1 MILADLCV
9 RRPVFATMFVGVLV
23 VLGWFSYMRLGVDL
37 FPKVDVPTVM
47 VTTFL
52 PGAAPEETEA
62 RVTKPIEEAVNTVSG
77 IDEMRSNTLE
87 GVSRVIIQFK
97 LERDLDAAVQDVRD
111 KISTVL
117 DQLPDGTK
125 PPQVQKFDLDAV
137 PVVTITLTGYQSLK
151 ELTEMARRRLK
162 EPLESVD
169 GVGSI
174 DIVGGRER
182 EVHVDVDADK
192 LHATGVTIQQVGAA
206 LSRQNVEY
214 PGGRMKQGMSE
225 EMLRTLGRIT
235 EVPDFAKIIVSEAEG
250 RPVTVG
256 DVASVEDAVKE
267 PRSLSRWDNKNAVS
281 LIVRKQSGENTIEIV
296 DRVKERYETIK
307 GTLPPGVDVIFTRDA
322 STFIRAAVD
331 TVQEHLW
338 LGGLCAAIVVFFF
351 LGSITSTLI
360 AAVAI
365 PVSIIATYSL
375 ILWMG
380 FTLNRMTLLALTLAV
395 GIVIDDA
402 IVVLENIFRFIEEKN
417 MNPMEA
423 AKAATAE
430 VGLAVSAT
438 TLSLAVIFV
447 PGRVHP
453 RRDGPLPQFVR
464 PDDGVRDHGVVA
476 GLLHADPDALFAL
489 PESQRRGPREAQQHQ
504 GLENFP
510 LDRGLL

>member
-62 RVTKPIEEAVNTVSG
+62 RVTKPLEEAVNTVSG

-87 GVSRVIIQFK
+87 GVSRIMIQFK

-125 PPQVQKFDLDAV
+125 PPLVQKFDLDAV

-192 LHATGVTIQQVGAA
+192 LHATGRDDSAGRRGA
-206 LSRQNVEY
+206 L
-214 PGGRMKQGMSE
+214 
-225 EMLRTLGRIT
+225 
-235 EVPDFAKIIVSEAEG
+235 
-250 RPVTVG
+250 
-256 DVASVEDAVKE
+256 
-267 PRSLSRWDNKNAVS
+267 
-281 LIVRKQSGENTIEIV
+281 
-296 DRVKERYETIK
+296 
-307 GTLPPGVDVIFTRDA
+307 
-322 STFIRAAVD
+322 
-331 TVQEHLW
+331 
-338 LGGLCAAIVVFFF
+338 
-351 LGSITSTLI
+351 
-360 AAVAI
+360 
-365 PVSIIATYSL
+365 
-375 ILWMG
+375 
-380 FTLNRMTLLALTLAV
+380 
-395 GIVIDDA
+395 
-402 IVVLENIFRFIEEKN
+402 
-417 MNPMEA
+417 A
-423 AKAATAE
+423 AKRRVSRRPHEAGHVGGDAANARPHHR
-430 VGLAVSAT
+430 GAGFRKDHRQRSRT
-438 TLSLAVIFV
+438 T
-447 PGRVHP
+447 GR
-453 RRDGPLPQFVR
+453 
-464 PDDGVRDHGVVA
+464 
-476 GLLHADPDALFAL
+476 
-489 PESQRRGPREAQQHQ
+489 
-504 GLENFP
+504 
-510 LDRGLL
+510 

>member
-77 IDEMRSNTLE
+77 IDEMRSSTLE
-87 GVSRVIIQFK
+87 GVSRVTIQFK

-125 PPQVQKFDLDAV
+125 PPLVQKFDLDAV
-137 PVVTITLTGYQSLK
+137 PVVTITVTGYQSLK
-151 ELTEMARRRLK
+151 ELTELARRRLK

-235 EVPDFAKIIVSEAEG
+235 EVPDFAKVIVSEAEG

-256 DVASVEDAVKE
+256 DVASVEDSVKE

-281 LIVRKQSGENTIEIV
+281 LIVRKQSGENTIEVV

-307 GTLPPGVDVIFTRDA
+307 GTLPARRRRDLHA
-322 STFIRAAVD
+322 RRV
-331 TVQEHLW
+331 HL
-338 LGGLCAAIVVFFF
+338 
-351 LGSITSTLI
+351 
-360 AAVAI
+360 
-365 PVSIIATYSL
+365 
-375 ILWMG
+375 
-380 FTLNRMTLLALTLAV
+380 
-395 GIVIDDA
+395 
-402 IVVLENIFRFIEEKN
+402 
-417 MNPMEA
+417 
-423 AKAATAE
+423 
-430 VGLAVSAT
+430 
-438 TLSLAVIFV
+438 
-447 PGRVHP
+447 HP
-453 RRDGPLPQFVR
+453 RRGRHRAGASLARRPMRRDRGVLFSRLDHLDADRRGRDSRFDHRDLLVDPVDGLHAQPHDLARTDARGRNRDRRRHRRARKYFPLHR
-464 PDDGVRDHGVVA
+464 RKEHGPDGRGESGHRRGRARRQRDH
-476 GLLHADPDALFAL
+476 ALA
-489 PESQRRGPREAQQHQ
+489 RRHLRA
-504 GLENFP
+504 
-510 LDRGLL
+510 RSRSSTA

>member
-9 RRPVFATMFVGVLV
+9 RRPVFATMLVGALV

-37 FPKVDVPTVM
+37 FPKVDMPTVM

-87 GVSRVIIQFK
+87 GVSRVIIEFK
-97 LERDLDAAVQDVRD
+97 LERSLDAAMQDVRD

-125 PPQVQKFDLDAV
+125 PPLVQKFDLDAV
-137 PVVTITLTGYQSLK
+137 PVVTITVTGYQSLK
-151 ELTEMARRRLK
+151 ELTELARRRLK

-182 EVHVDVDADK
+182 EVHIDVDADK

-235 EVPDFAKIIVSEAEG
+235 EVPDFAKVIVSEVEG

-256 DVASVEDAVKE
+256 DVASVEDGVKE
-267 PRSLSRWDNKNAVS
+267 PRSLSRWDNRNAVS
-281 LIVRKQSGENTIEIV
+281 LVVRKQSGENTIAVV
-296 DRVKERYETIK
+296 DHVKERYDTIK

-322 STFIRAAVD
+322 SAFIREAVHS
-331 TVQEHLW
+331 VQEHLV
-338 LGGLCAAIVVFFF
+338 LGGICAAIVVFFF
-351 LGSITSTLI
+351 LGSIRSTLI

-365 PVSIIATYSL
+365 PVSI
-375 ILWMG
+375 
-380 FTLNRMTLLALTLAV
+380 
-395 GIVIDDA
+395 
-402 IVVLENIFRFIEEKN
+402 
-417 MNPMEA
+417 
-423 AKAATAE
+423 
-430 VGLAVSAT
+430 VST
-438 TLSLAVIFV
+438 
-447 PGRVHP
+447 
-453 RRDGPLPQFVR
+453 
-464 PDDGVRDHGVVA
+464 
-476 GLLHADPDALFAL
+476 
-489 PESQRRGPREAQQHQ
+489 
-504 GLENFP
+504 
-510 LDRGLL
+510 

>member
-37 FPKVDVPTVM
+37 FPRVDVPTVM

-62 RVTKPIEEAVNTVSG
+62 RVTKPIEEAINTVSG

-87 GVSRVIIQFK
+87 GVSRIIIQFK

-111 KISTVL
+111 KISSVL

-125 PPQVQKFDLDAV
+125 PPLVQKFDLDAV
-137 PVVTITLTGYQSLK
+137 PVVTITVTGYQSLK
-151 ELTEMARRRLK
+151 ELTELARRRLK

-182 EVHVDVDADK
+182 EVHIDVDADK

-235 EVPDFAKIIVSEAEG
+235 EVPDFGKVIVSEVEG

-256 DVASVEDAVKE
+256 DVASVEDSVKE

-296 DRVKERYETIK
+296 DRVKDRYQEIK

-322 STFIRAAVD
+322 SSFIRAAVE
-331 TVQEHLW
+331 T
-338 LGGLCAAIVVFFF
+338 
-351 LGSITSTLI
+351 
-360 AAVAI
+360 
-365 PVSIIATYSL
+365 
-375 ILWMG
+375 
-380 FTLNRMTLLALTLAV
+380 
-395 GIVIDDA
+395 
-402 IVVLENIFRFIEEKN
+402 
-417 MNPMEA
+417 
-423 AKAATAE
+423 
-430 VGLAVSAT
+430 
-438 TLSLAVIFV
+438 
-447 PGRVHP
+447 
-453 RRDGPLPQFVR
+453 
-464 PDDGVRDHGVVA
+464 
-476 GLLHADPDALFAL
+476 
-489 PESQRRGPREAQQHQ
+489 
-504 GLENFP
+504 
-510 LDRGLL
+510 